1 MTGAVQNR
9 TPWGLVTFLLLLH
22 MLNQIDRQLVASFA
36 SDIMRDLELDR
47 AQFALIAGLAF
58 SSVYAAMVVAA
69 GLLADRVGRVRVLT
83 GGVSV
88 WSLFTGLAGM
98 AQGFWTMLAARPF
111 VAAGEATLVWDRPVE
126 PDAGRQ
132 RRYGQL
138 DLPITRGGRCRI
150 FRPADGLEGDPGRR
164 SKPQFMICENPEGEW
179 TCK

>member
-69 GLLADRVGRVRVLT
+69 GPT
-83 GGVSV
+83 HYS
-88 WSLFTGLAGM
+88 
-98 AQGFWTMLAARPF
+98 RP
-111 VAAGEATLVWDRPVE
+111 TLSH
-126 PDAGRQ
+126 
-132 RRYGQL
+132 
-138 DLPITRGGRCRI
+138 
-150 FRPADGLEGDPGRR
+150 FPA
-164 SKPQFMICENPEGEW
+164 C
-179 TCK
+179 